1 MNINQIE
8 KELGYLKSRVLRLEE
23 EIEKEKKKQ
32 GSAGDIPAMSSQLVE
47 LSKTDENETMQ
58 PIIASPVQNP
68 GKRKNER
75 KISEVFVGKYA
86 LPVIASAMVMIG
98 IFVMAFMVWNAM
110 PNILKAGFVFLI
122 AMCCFGIGIFFGKEP
137 RMTAFKNAMMG
148 TGMTVL
154 YADIVLMQ
162 LAWSLIPELVT
173 VILFIMWCVAGVLL
187 SRYYEE
193 KIFYWIAVTGIAVT
207 SLILKED
214 MGRDLKSL
222 VLCGIILAA
231 FLASA
236 ILFARQ
242 FKEGT
247 SLFGFSAIGI
257 FYSLSHV
264 ISKSYGQN
272 GILLVMQMLI
282 IGSMFA
288 LAFFKDEILYS
299 NNEETGPLPEIAS
312 LFLAFLCPMFIAQ
325 LEISSSGLLME
336 ALAVTLFSVL
346 FLKGKKKRNIQSF
359 FILPALLWAFAY
371 ISLYS
376 MDNFAGWA
384 LLAGILF
391 VLSKR
396 TDENSFSVQFMIV
409 NILHVAAAF
418 AMFILPST
426 FTIESILL
434 MGLASLLINAAVI
447 AYSSAKKSSYP
458 DFIVSSGCLIAN
470 IYFLGYAA
478 ADNKHSEWIMAITT
492 ILLVLTLAQTFYLSK
507 SCFKEDKKTG
517 WIVLTSIVSWMVLN
531 AYINVHST
539 VVAAIIA
546 VFSIAQAAISLY
558 IFGIL
563 DESKLWNDVWS
574 SAYML
579 VYMLVLTSKT
589 VLWDYGIVLSLCII
603 ILASIFI
610 IIGFAMKKKG
620 MRLFGLITII
630 ISIVKMILVDI
641 SETNSFIRVVAF
653 ILGGIVCFGISYAY
667 NRLEKGLEE
676 N

>member
-32 GSAGDIPAMSSQLVE
+32 GCVGDIPTMSSQMIE
-47 LSKTDENETMQ
+47 LPKTDENETMQ
-58 PIIASPVQNP
+58 PIIASPVPNP
-68 GKRKNER
+68 GKKKNER

-86 LPVIASAMVMIG
+86 LPIIASAMVMIG
-98 IFVMAFMVWNAM
+98 IFVMAFMVWNAI

-122 AMCCFGIGIFFGKEP
+122 AMCCFGIGIFFGRNPK
-137 RMTAFKNAMMG
+137 MTAFKNAMMG

-162 LAWSLIPELVT
+162 LAWLLIPELVT
-173 VILFIMWCVAGVLL
+173 IILFIMWCVAGVFL
-187 SRYYEE
+187 SHHYEE
-193 KIFYWIAVTGIAVT
+193 KIFYWIAVTGIAIT

-222 VLCGIILAA
+222 VLCGLILAA
-231 FLASA
+231 FLANS
-236 ILFARQ
+236 ILFVQQ

-247 SLFGFSAIGI
+247 SLFGFAAVGI
-257 FYSLSHV
+257 FYSLSQV
-264 ISKSYGQN
+264 VAKSYGQN
-272 GILLVMQMLI
+272 GILPVMQMLI

-299 NNEETGPLPEIAS
+299 NNEKAGPLPETAS
-312 LFLAFLCPMFIAQ
+312 LFLAFLCPLFIAQ
-325 LEISSSGLLME
+325 LEISASGLLME

-346 FLKGKKKRNIQSF
+346 FLKGRRTRNIQSF

-384 LLAGILF
+384 LLAGIFF

-396 TDENSFSVQFMIV
+396 TGENSFSVQFMIA
-409 NILHVAAAF
+409 NILHVVAAF
-418 AMFILPST
+418 IMFIFPST

-434 MGLASLLINAAVI
+434 MGLASFLVNTAVI
-447 AYSSAKKSSYP
+447 AYSSAKKSYYP
-458 DFIVSSGCLIAN
+458 DFIVSSGCLIVN
-470 IYFLGYAA
+470 IYLLGCAV

-492 ILLVLTLAQTFYLSK
+492 IFLVLSLAQMFCLLK

-531 AYINVHST
+531 AYTDVHST
-539 VVAAIIA
+539 VIAAIIA

-563 DESKLWNDVWS
+563 DENKLWNDVWS

-579 VYMLVLTSKT
+579 MYMLVLSSKT
-589 VLWDYGIVLSLCII
+589 VIWDYGIVLSLSII

-610 IIGFAMKKKG
+610 ITGFVMKKKG
-620 MRLFGLITII
+620 MRLFGLITIV
-630 ISIVKMILVDI
+630 ISIIKMILIDI

-653 ILGGIVCFGISYAY
+653 IIGGIVCFGISYAY
-667 NRLEKGLEE
+667 NRLEKNLVE